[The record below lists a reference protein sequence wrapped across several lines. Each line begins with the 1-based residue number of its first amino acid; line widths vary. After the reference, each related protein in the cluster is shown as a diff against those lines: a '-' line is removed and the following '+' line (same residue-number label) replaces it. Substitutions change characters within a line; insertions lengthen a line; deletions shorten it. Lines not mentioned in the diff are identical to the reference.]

1 MGDAALLS
9 QSPNP
14 RPKITTAPDSTS
26 SYEHLAHEYN
36 VMVDE
41 LEKLSA
47 VLVSVGVDPHAALA
61 WEANPN
67 LRAPHPAVVDVL
79 RYFDYGHLPAHLQ
92 AFSRPLHHLA
102 HAMVGQLN
110 GPQLTI
116 GLHKQL
122 EAKDAFV
129 RAALPPRPE

>member
-14 RPKITTAPDSTS
+14 RPKITTAPDAMS
-26 SYEHLAHEYN
+26 SYEHLAREYN
-36 VMVDE
+36 AMVDE
-41 LEKLSA
+41 IEKLSA

-61 WEANPN
+61 WEPNPN
-67 LRAPHPAVVDVL
+67 GCAPHPAVVDVL

-102 HAMVGQLN
+102 HALVGQLS

-116 GLHKQL
+116 GLHKLL

-129 RAALPPRPE
+129 RAALPLLPE